1 MGALKA
7 LLGHFSPRQQQ
18 ILLFVIAGGLGAVFE
33 IATFYV
39 LHRAGINVLLA
50 SFLSTVLA
58 IGLNYLLSIAFV
70 FERGRHSTRAE
81 LAAFAAVSAGVIG
94 VNQLVFSALLW
105 LLPSYATVCKAA
117 AILLVATL
125 SYLAK
130 KRWVF
135 AG

>member
-7 LLGHFSPRQQQ
+7 LFGRLSPRQQQ

-33 IATFYV
+33 IAAFYFS
-39 LHRAGINVLLA
+39 HRAGLNVLLA
-50 SFLSTVLA
+50 SFLATVLA
-58 IGLNYLLSIAFV
+58 TGLNYLLSIAFV
-70 FERGRHSTRAE
+70 FERGRHSTHAE
-81 LAAFAAVSAGVIG
+81 LAAFATVSAGVIG
-94 VNQLVFSALLW
+94 VNQLVFSTLLW
-105 LLPSYATVCKAA
+105 LAPNYATVCKAT

>member
-1 MGALKA
+1 MGALKS

-33 IATFYV
+33 IAMFYV

-94 VNQLVFSALLW
+94 VNQLVFSVLLW
-105 LLPSYATVCKAA
+105 LLPSYATACKAA

>member
-7 LLGHFSPRQQQ
+7 LLGKFSPRQQQ
-18 ILLFVIAGGLGAVFE
+18 VLLFAIAGALGAACE
-33 IATFYV
+33 IATFYL
-39 LHRAGINVLLA
+39 LHRTGLNVLLA
-50 SFLSTVLA
+50 SFLSTLVA
-58 IGLNYLLSIAFV
+58 TGVNYLLSIAFV
-70 FERGRHSTRAE
+70 FERGRHSTHAE
-81 LAAFAAVSAGVIG
+81 LVAFAAVSAGVIG
-94 VNQLVFSALLW
+94 INQLVFGALLW
-105 LLPSYATVCKAA
+105 LAPNYATICKAA

>member
-7 LLGHFSPRQQQ
+7 LLGRFSPRQQQ
-18 ILLFVIAGGLGAVFE
+18 VLLFVIAGGLGAVFE
-33 IATFYV
+33 IAAFYI
-39 LHRAGINVLLA
+39 LHRAGLNVLLA
-50 SFLSTVLA
+50 SFLATVLA
-58 IGLNYLLSIAFV
+58 TGLNYLLSIAFV
-70 FERGRHSTRAE
+70 FERGRHSTHAE

-105 LLPSYATVCKAA
+105 LAPEYATVCKAA

>member
-7 LLGHFSPRQQQ
+7 LLRHFSPKQQQ

-33 IATFYV
+33 IAVFYV

-50 SFLSTVLA
+50 SVLSTVLA
-58 IGLNYLLSIAFV
+58 ISLNYLLSIAFV

-81 LAAFAAVSAGVIG
+81 LAAFAAVSTGVII
-94 VNQLVFSALLW
+94 VNQMVFTALLW
-105 LLPSYATVCKAA
+105 LFPSYATVCKAA

-125 SYLAK
+125 SYVAK

>member
-7 LLGHFSPRQQQ
+7 LLGYFSPRQQQ
-18 ILLFVIAGGLGAVFE
+18 ILLFAIAGGLGAICE
-33 IATFYV
+33 ITTFYL
-39 LHRAGINVLLA
+39 LHRTGLNVMLA
-50 SFLSTVLA
+50 SFLSTLVA
-58 IGLNYLLSIAFV
+58 TGVNYLLSIAFV
-70 FERGRHSTRAE
+70 FERGRHSTHAE

-105 LLPSYATVCKAA
+105 LLPSYATACKAA